1 MPSLLS
7 PKVQAIAFPASSP
20 QRDRAPDE
28 LAAGTP
34 RKLRNDLIAL
44 LGAECVL
51 SRPIDIIRF
60 ATDASPYRLFPKVVV
75 IAHNVDDVRK
85 VLRYARENGETVTFR
100 AAGTSLSGQAQG
112 DGILV
117 DVRRYWSGATVEAN
131 GQRLRVRPGTILA
144 RANLALLAHGYRL
157 GPDPASASAC
167 TIGGVIANNSS
178 GMCCGITQNA
188 YKTLSSLSF
197 MLPSGTFID
206 SARDDAEQ
214 QFVAA
219 EPALAAGLMEIK
231 REIEA
236 DPNSRRDC
244 ARSSVSRIPPATT
257 WRRFSTAE
265 PRFKFSAAWWSA
277 PRARWRSSPRPCS
290 RPRRMIN
297 TG

>member
-1 MPSLLS
+1 MSQACRECPAFAMPSLLS
-7 PKVQAIAFPASSP
+7 PNVQAIAFPTPNP
-20 QRDRAPDE
+20 QRDRAPDG

-44 LGAECVL
+44 LGAERVL
-51 SRPIDIIRF
+51 SRPIDLIRF

-75 IAHNVDDVRK
+75 IARDVDDVRK
-85 VLRYARENGETVTFR
+85 VLRYARENGEAVTFR

-117 DVRRYWSGATVEAN
+117 DVKQHWNGATVEAQ
-131 GQRLRVRPGTILA
+131 GRRLRVRPGTILA
-144 RANLALLAHGYRL
+144 RANLALLAHGHRL

-178 GMCCGITQNA
+178 GMCCGTTQNA

-214 QFVAA
+214 QFAAA
-219 EPALAAGLMEIK
+219 EPTLAAGLMEIK

-236 DPNSRRDC
+236 DPQLV
-244 ARSSVSRIPPATT
+244 ARYAKSSASRIPLAIT
-257 WRRFSTAE
+257 WR
-265 PRFKFSAAWWSA
+265 
-277 PRARWRSSPRPCS
+277 
-290 RPRRMIN
+290 
-297 TG
+297 

>member
-1 MPSLLS
+1 MPPLLS
-7 PKVQAIAFPASSP
+7 PNVQAIAFSTPSP
-20 QRDRAPDE
+20 QRDRAPDG

-44 LGAECVL
+44 LGAERVL
-51 SRPIDIIRF
+51 SRPTDLIRF

-75 IAHNVDDVRK
+75 IAHDVDDVRK
-85 VLRYARENGETVTFR
+85 VLRYARENGEPVTFR

-117 DVRRYWSGATVEAN
+117 DVKQHWNGATVEAQ
-131 GQRLRVRPGTILA
+131 GRRLRVRPGTILA
-144 RANLALLAHGYRL
+144 RANLALLAHGHRI

-178 GMCCGITQNA
+178 GMCCGTTRNA

-206 SARDDAEQ
+206 SGRGDAEQ
-214 QFVAA
+214 QFATA
-219 EPALAAGLMEIK
+219 EPTLAAGLMEIK

-236 DPNSRRDC
+236 DPQLV
-244 ARSSVSRIPPATT
+244 ARLRK
-257 WRRFSTAE
+257 
-265 PRFKFSAAWWSA
+265 KFSIKNTTGYHMEAFLDGGT
-277 PRARWRSSPRPCS
+277 PLEIF
-290 RPRRMIN
+290 RRLMV
-297 TG
+297 GS